1 MNYDELPLK
10 LGRGFFR
17 IIYGTRRFV
26 TETNRRHKLG
36 AGAGGESS
44 LSACAPRAPR
54 GRSPRGPISA
64 WCAFELWRLLCVV
77 GEIGCLMCW
86 FGSIRVILL
95 LLLFYG
101 W

>member
-36 AGAGGESS
+36 AGAGEGESS
-44 LSACAPRAPR
+44 LSARAPR
-54 GRSPRGPISA
+54 GLSPRGPISA
-64 WCAFELWRLLCVV
+64 WLCIRTLAIVAGSFRGCVV
-77 GEIGCLMCW
+77 KEIGCLMC
-86 FGSIRVILL
+86 
-95 LLLFYG
+95 
-101 W
+101 